1 MGEVDPKALLCNRC
15 WGPLLAA
22 AKRVYKTSCDHLYC
36 RKCAEKDFSRKLQ
49 CTLCDA
55 DLSDDG
61 GITELDCS
69 KAADLARAAFALA
82 LTQPDEALRVVFEAT
97 KLARQQTALY
107 GTREI
112 WARGC
117 ENESVKRKLVEAE
130 NALNS
135 VGLQI
140 ESKGREVAELQAS
153 LGARNEALGVRRG
166 GARRR
171 AVGRRARGRLQ
182 SGSGWPAGG
191 REVTAGLRLVT
202 GGREFDQ
209 LAPPS
214 PCTHTAPSPHPPPP
228 HRTLNVSW
236 QT

>member
-171 AVGRRARGRLQ
+171 RVAGGRAGGHSGTAAGRRAGGRSQRGR
-182 SGSGWPAGG
+182 GSSMGATSATSWRLPLRAHTPLPAP
-191 REVTAGLRLVT
+191 T
-202 GGREFDQ
+202 F
-209 LAPPS
+209 PS
-214 PCTHTAPSPHPPPP
+214 P
-228 HRTLNVSW
+228 
-236 QT
+236 